1 MINKWIKEKMDTN
14 KIKYE
19 LIYKMSKNGSKPKD
33 FHKCCDNKGATLTL
47 IETKSKHIF
56 GGFTPVSWNS
66 NDKKFKDI
74 KKETFLFSLN
84 LMKKYNMLN
93 IEKSAIVCYKEHG
106 PSFGNGTYIN
116 SINSITYYRDIFDID
131 FYKGLSQGTIS
142 AFESS
147 NFFEFKQLELTE
159 GKGMVESFYTKEIE
173 VFKVILE

>member
-1 MINKWIKEKMDTN
+1 
-14 KIKYE
+14 
-19 LIYKMSKNGSKPKD
+19 
-33 FHKCCDNKGATLTL
+33 
-47 IETKSKHIF
+47 
-56 GGFTPVSWNS
+56 
-66 NDKKFKDI
+66 
-74 KKETFLFSLN
+74 
-84 LMKKYNMLN
+84 MLN

-116 SINSITYYRDIFDID
+116 SINNITYYRDIFDID